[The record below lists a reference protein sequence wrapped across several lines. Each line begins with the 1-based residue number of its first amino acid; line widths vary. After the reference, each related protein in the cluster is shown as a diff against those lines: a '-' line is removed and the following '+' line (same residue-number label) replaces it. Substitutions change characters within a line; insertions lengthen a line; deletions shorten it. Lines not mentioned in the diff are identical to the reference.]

1 VSAGRQ
7 GWAPAATEAFLRVA
21 DAGVRINDKMP
32 ALAVAYARFAQ
43 HYPEHFRPEKYVM
56 TEVVWH
62 AASANRREQMLEA
75 TQPIGRVVEQVVK
88 DAMEN
93 GELETHGLAP
103 LAFSIGQWSKT
114 KGMQTLTHTDG
125 ILDMYDLKDPYRML
139 LRNIQLQLNAMQW
152 QPLAG
157 DPFDDAELDQKVDD
171 LCRTLFSDLCS
182 EKQHC
187 LTLG

>member
-1 VSAGRQ
+1 
-7 GWAPAATEAFLRVA
+7 
-21 DAGVRINDKMP
+21 
-32 ALAVAYARFAQ
+32 
-43 HYPEHFRPEKYVM
+43 
-56 TEVVWH
+56 
-62 AASANRREQMLEA
+62 
-75 TQPIGRVVEQVVK
+75 
-88 DAMEN
+88 MEN

-103 LAFSIGQWSKT
+103 LAFSIGQWSMSM
-114 KGMQTLTHTDG
+114 GMHTLIHADG

-187 LTLG
+187 LTLGSFTYPILADHPASQTQATSLGCILYVTTSTDPNPPSQSEYLNP

>member
-1 VSAGRQ
+1 
-7 GWAPAATEAFLRVA
+7 
-21 DAGVRINDKMP
+21 
-32 ALAVAYARFAQ
+32 
-43 HYPEHFRPEKYVM
+43 M

-75 TQPIGRVVEQVVK
+75 TQPIGRMVEQVVK

-103 LAFSIGQWSKT
+103 LAFSIGQWSMSM
-114 KGMQTLTHTDG
+114 GMHTLIHAEG

-139 LRNIQLQLNAMQW
+139 LRNIQLQLNAMKW

-182 EKQHC
+182 EKKHC
-187 LTLG
+187 LALG